1 MSLLVRLCKEL
12 GFYLAQEFYHY
23 NPARLPAPAEW
34 VNIRRIRVKDSVN
47 IVWWLSKTPFPKADN
62 RRVLKAYSASMESLL
77 KNGYKAKLRPSG
89 HDISDKFS
97 TDNNGA
103 IPPNV
108 IEDAE
113 FGSPIDLLEIANTE
127 SNSQYLRLCKERGLK
142 PHPARFPRGFA
153 DFFIK
158 FLTDEEDIVLD
169 PFAGSNTTGYVAESL
184 NRKWIAFELNKEYL
198 ESSMLRFEG
207 IENLFV
213 QNNAHH
219 TKAPLFER
227 VINSI
232 IASGWN
238 ILYLPSESS
247 NFLRLQIYKGEESYR
262 LRIYIWNLT
271 HGGGQFR
278 PTDEMRIQVTGV
290 DHFENVPPELTLI
303 LGWWAE
309 QDVFAAFDFAK
320 HSQAI
325 GWSAS
330 IQIRK
335 KALEEAHKNGFGI
348 WTKETEIVVAVKPE
362 YFIEYIRNHNDIH
375 AFGNIPESP
384 RALEQ
389 ALQDENISEEEV
401 AITPKDRKEI
411 LITLRKRSRDISFRS
426 RVLNAYSNSCAMCN
440 VQARG

>member
-1 MSLLVRLCKEL
+1 MKKKSKILKGGPPPLYAKVKGAAYLGDSLKLMGNLENESIDLILTSPPFALTRQKEYGNKTSEDYVEWFLAFAHEFKRILKTNGSLVIDLGGAYIPGFPVRSIYQYEWLVRLCKEL

-219 TKAPLFER
+219 TKAP
-227 VINSI
+227 
-232 IASGWN
+232 
-238 ILYLPSESS
+238 
-247 NFLRLQIYKGEESYR
+247 
-262 LRIYIWNLT
+262 
-271 HGGGQFR
+271 
-278 PTDEMRIQVTGV
+278 
-290 DHFENVPPELTLI
+290 
-303 LGWWAE
+303 
-309 QDVFAAFDFAK
+309 
-320 HSQAI
+320 
-325 GWSAS
+325 
-330 IQIRK
+330 
-335 KALEEAHKNGFGI
+335 AL
-348 WTKETEIVVAVKPE
+348 
-362 YFIEYIRNHNDIH
+362 
-375 AFGNIPESP
+375 
-384 RALEQ
+384 
-389 ALQDENISEEEV
+389 
-401 AITPKDRKEI
+401 
-411 LITLRKRSRDISFRS
+411 
-426 RVLNAYSNSCAMCN
+426 
-440 VQARG
+440 